1 MKIKKYNEGG
11 YMESGR
17 MVEVKAMTLDEAVKQ
32 VMAAV
37 KVGKEQPTHYKIKA
51 CYYSEEE

>member
-1 MKIKKYNEGG
+1 MKIKKYEGGG

-37 KVGKEQPTHYKIKA
+37 KAGKEQPTHYKIKA
-51 CYYSEEE
+51 CYYSDEE

>member
-1 MKIKKYNEGG
+1 MKIKKYSEGG
-11 YMESGR
+11 EMESGR
-17 MVEVKAMTLDEAVKQ
+17 MVEVKAMSLDEAVKQ

-37 KVGKEQPTHYKIKA
+37 KVSKEQPTHYKIKA

>member
-1 MKIKKYNEGG
+1 
-11 YMESGR
+11 MESGR

-51 CYYSEEE
+51 CYYSDEE

>member
-1 MKIKKYNEGG
+1 
-11 YMESGR
+11 
-17 MVEVKAMTLDEAVKQ
+17 MTLDEAVKQ

-37 KVGKEQPTHYKIKA
+37 KVSKEQPTHYKIKA